1 MIKDGRGKIITKFA
15 TARPKTYKYS
25 VQKDHHEIKDFE
37 FLKKKPVKTFASKE
51 LTLNDFDKR
60 VHDVTN
66 KPIAIEQM
74 IFRSHIHNI
83 YTAANN
89 NIAMRIPNKNDKGF
103 QDSDVIATY
112 PHGSSFT
119 FIKYFNNK
127 DITNSNRKIYKIFT

>member
-15 TARPKTYKYS
+15 TARPKTYEYI
-25 VQKDHHEIKDFE
+25 VQKDNHEIKDFE

-60 VHDVTN
+60 IHDVTN
-66 KPIAIEQM
+66 KPITIEQM

-103 QDSDVIATY
+103 QDSDVITTY